1 MVGLWNGIAQI
12 TKSKLGHNDPSIR
25 QYLSTHQS
33 TMTGECP
40 RITHPAPEQYYTH
53 VGL

>member
-1 MVGLWNGIAQI
+1 MVGLWSGIAQI
-12 TKSKLGHNDPSIR
+12 TLSKSGYSDPSFR
-25 QYLSTHQS
+25 QYWSNDQS

-40 RITHPAPEQYYTH
+40 MPTHPTPEQYYTH